1 MGAGAPRARMGVEV
15 PKPPQKSEGLKVIL
29 MITRMEKFANWQIF
43 KWFLELARMKSTMA
57 RENFK
62 ILDSLGN

>member
-1 MGAGAPRARMGVEV
+1 
-15 PKPPQKSEGLKVIL
+15 

-43 KWFLELARMKSTMA
+43 QGFLELARMKSTMA